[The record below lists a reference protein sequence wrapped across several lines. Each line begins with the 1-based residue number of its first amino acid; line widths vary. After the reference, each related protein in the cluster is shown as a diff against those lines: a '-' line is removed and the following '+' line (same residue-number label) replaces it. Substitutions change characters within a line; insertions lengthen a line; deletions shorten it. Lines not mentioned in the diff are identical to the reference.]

1 VGNLHS
7 RLLERAIVIL
17 GGLDEVAAY
26 LDVSATHVRIWMRG
40 ILSPPPEVFLKLV
53 DLVSEA
59 PLKVEPPATHEERLG

>member
-1 VGNLHS
+1 MGNVHA

-26 LDVSATHVRIWMRG
+26 LDVSATHVRIWRRG
-40 ILSPPPEVFLKLV
+40 VLSPPPGVFLKLV

-59 PLKVEPPATHEERLG
+59 PLRAEPPPHQERLK